1 MAIVF
6 TENIFTLP
14 ISGIVFVLDE
24 TYGLNTVS
32 IVLTAGA
39 GTVQGSMV
47 CPNGALSLPINL
59 VVNQPVTFTSASNSV
74 LTGLIIDGTG
84 GDISLVAK

>member
-39 GTVQGSMV
+39 GTVEGSMV
-47 CPNGALSLPINL
+47 CPNGAVSSKVTL
-59 VVNQPVTFTSASNSV
+59 VVNQPVTFSASSNSV
-74 LTGLIIDGTG
+74 LTGLIIDATG